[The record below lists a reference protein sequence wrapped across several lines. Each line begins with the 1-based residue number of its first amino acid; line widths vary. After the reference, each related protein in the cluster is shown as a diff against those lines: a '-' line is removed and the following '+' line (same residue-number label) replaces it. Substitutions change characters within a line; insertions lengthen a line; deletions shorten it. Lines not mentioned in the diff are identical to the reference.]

1 MIMGPCCAPG
11 PYTFYKTNNICD
23 KIEGSHLFVSSHDR
37 ANHSAPFDATFA
49 FIAAETLA
57 RVIDGPCVESDGF
70 IELINILNN
79 V

>member
-1 MIMGPCCAPG
+1 MGPCCAPG
-11 PYTFYKTNNICD
+11 PYTFYKANNICD
-23 KIEGSHLFVSSHDR
+23 KIANPFVCIKPDR
-37 ANHSAPFDATFA
+37 GNHSAPFDATFA

-70 IELINILNN
+70 IELLNILNN

>member
-1 MIMGPCCAPG
+1 MLLVHIHFTKQTIFVIKSREA
-11 PYTFYKTNNICD
+11 FYP
-23 KIEGSHLFVSSHDR
+23 FVCIKPDR
-37 ANHSAPFDATFA
+37 GNHSAPFDATFA

-57 RVIDGPCVESDGF
+57 GVIDGPCVESDGF